1 MWLKLKVRENSPAR
15 YVYYIK
21 HVAFST
27 IKQIFKK
34 PIVSPYNLYNS
45 IPSKY
50 KCNDIKRL
58 LHKKGKTRSE
68 LKKGPKTS

>member
-1 MWLKLKVRENSPAR
+1 M
-15 YVYYIK
+15 
-21 HVAFST
+21 
-27 IKQIFKK
+27 KQIFKK
-34 PIVSPYNLYNS
+34 PIVSSYNLYNS

-50 KCNDIKRL
+50 KRNDIKRL